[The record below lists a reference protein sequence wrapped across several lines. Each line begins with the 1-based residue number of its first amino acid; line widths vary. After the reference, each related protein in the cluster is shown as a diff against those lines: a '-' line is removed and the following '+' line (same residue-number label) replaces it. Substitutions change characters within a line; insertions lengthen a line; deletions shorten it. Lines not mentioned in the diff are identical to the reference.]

1 MKMFNVYFNIF
12 LQLNCYVF
20 LSYSN
25 VYIFKNF
32 NSLLLVYIFYISVS
46 EGALA
51 ELFLAWEDD

>member
-1 MKMFNVYFNIF
+1 MFNVYFNIF